1 MKRSIKIRK
10 SDLAIFTLSFCVT
23 FGVLTAY
30 EKVSNSSSSTLGSLQ
45 SHQSEI
51 LIPEPSAT
59 QAPNPEVNPRT
70 DEKSA
75 TNPRA
80 IPRTPRETPS
90 GEMTKSLDYFEV
102 GESYPWE
109 DDPTRYG
116 LAFTTL
122 PPVATGNTFAIF
134 KLPDSQIL
142 VVRADGPVVVRR
154 GILFHGVT
162 EFAIYENMNG
172 VGFALNC
179 SDGSSRYP
187 IDKFQYRAWTKDQ
200 HPASFKYLPLE
211 DGGSPCANPESSF

>member
-1 MKRSIKIRK
+1 
-10 SDLAIFTLSFCVT
+10 LSFCIT

-30 EKVSNSSSSTLGSLQ
+30 ETVSNSSSSTVESLPAT
-45 SHQSEI
+45 QSEI
-51 LIPEPSAT
+51 LIPEPLAT
-59 QAPNPEVNPRT
+59 QSPNPEVDSRM

-80 IPRTPRETPS
+80 IPRTPEETPS
-90 GEMTKSLDYFEV
+90 GGKTSSPDYFEV

-116 LAFTTL
+116 LAFTKL
-122 PPVATGNTFAIF
+122 PPVTTGNTFAIF
-134 KLPDSQIL
+134 KLTDSQIL

-154 GILFHGVT
+154 GILFHGVA
-162 EFAIYENMNG
+162 EFAISENMNG
-172 VGFALNC
+172 ISFALVC

-200 HPASFKYLPLE
+200 HPASFRFLPLE
-211 DGGSPCANPESSF
+211 DGGSPCADLELSF